1 MCRVKYLPSFE
12 VDLIEAEDYLF
23 ELSPPAVDKLT
34 DAISEQIL
42 NAAEHPYMY
51 PAYPGFDNLRYMTLP
66 YQYLLFYSVD
76 EDRNIVE
83 VYRILRG
90 MRDIPNLL

>member
-1 MCRVKYLPSFE
+1 MYKVKFLPSFE
-12 VDLIEAEDYLF
+12 IDLIEAEDYLF
-23 ELSPPAVDKLT
+23 EHSPPAVDKLT

-42 NAAEHPYMY
+42 NVTEHPYMY
-51 PAYPGFDNLRYMTLP
+51 PVYPGFEDLHYMVLP
-66 YQYLLFYSVD
+66 YQYLLFYTVD
-76 EDRNIVE
+76 EGCKFVE

>member
-1 MCRVKYLPSFE
+1 MYNVKYLPLFE
-12 VDLIEAEDYLF
+12 NDLIEAEDYLF
-23 ELSPPAVDKLT
+23 ERSPPAVDKLT
-34 DAISEQIL
+34 DAISEQMQ
-42 NAAEHPYMY
+42 NVAEHPYMY
-51 PAYPGFDNLRYMTLP
+51 PAYPGFDGMRYMTLP

-76 EDRNIVE
+76 EERRSVE